1 MTVYIVIEEHGAKY
15 PAEVNA
21 QVFRTKEAA
30 EKYARDERDRDINY
44 LEVSDSISEEEDNCF
59 KLYDAEYNLVSL
71 YSIVVREL

>member
-1 MTVYIVIEEHGAKY
+1 MNVYVVIEEHGAEY
-15 PAEVNA
+15 PSEVNA

-44 LEVSDSISEEEDNCF
+44 FEVSDNITEGEDNCF